1 MVQESPYARANRV
14 RIVMKKCRRMMTEV
28 NKEENKK
35 EKRRG
40 NQWQYRK
47 FLRLARRNEPGTS

>member
-1 MVQESPYARANRV
+1 ME
-14 RIVMKKCRRMMTEV
+14 KCRRMMTEL

-35 EKRRG
+35 EKKRD

-47 FLRLARRNEPGTS
+47 FLRLARKNEPGTS